1 MLRLYGAATALMFPL
16 FIGFIVVMRLFGITQ
31 SLHPALAGLGNC
43 VEAEA
48 LQCWYG
54 IIPGVTSVA
63 DAQRTIAALGYR
75 YGISNQNGDTYLAPI
90 GSGWCDVRINHY
102 SGATVR
108 NVFLSCREARIRIG
122 DMMGLVGEPQR
133 MDVDFVFAMLRN
145 PERGLAYRVQSWT
158 SPYDLI
164 DNIDLSLPY
173 VLSNHPHSWHG
184 FISKTDYCRF
194 EPGGAGC

>member
-1 MLRLYGAATALMFPL
+1 MLRLYTNATVLMFPL
-16 FIGFIVVMRLFGITQ
+16 FIAFIILMRLLGITQ
-31 SLHPALAGLGNC
+31 LPHPALTGLGSC
-43 VEAEA
+43 LEEAV
-48 LQCWYG
+48 QCWYG
-54 IIPGVTSVA
+54 IVPGVTSIA
-63 DAQRTIAALGYR
+63 DAQRTIATLGYR
-75 YGISNQNGDTYLAPI
+75 HGISNQTGDTYLAPI
-90 GSGWCDVRINHY
+90 DSGWCDVRLNHY
-102 SGATVR
+102 SGARVR
-108 NVFLSCREARIRIG
+108 NIFLSCREAHIRIG

-145 PERGLAYRVQSWT
+145 PERGLAYRVQTWE

-184 FISKTDYCRF
+184 FISKVDYCRF